1 MNKTLYIKTIIL
13 TFSRIFKGLMSN
25 IHFFDANAGSG
36 NLGDLEK
43 TLVINNL
50 LTIPLEKRN
59 NDWVAEFI
67 DNIAEANLAVSEPEI
82 IMSTE
87 GFPYFNLRSVE
98 PGENFQAYVIK
109 NKLGN
114 LLQNGFGV
122 ALNTRKENPDWM
134 FSYGDL
140 LNYALRNEFYTDEH
154 HFSINNQDFVIGSDE
169 ELLVGQPAQ
178 EILPDYARRQIR
190 EFLQYSGVKNPMV
203 MLIARNYTD
212 EEKVT
217 QDLVFNITP
226 KNFSNEKEYKQ
237 AMNTIS
243 WFLPKHYSLVGL
255 ETESVDSGFQPL

>member
-1 MNKTLYIKTIIL
+1 
-13 TFSRIFKGLMSN
+13 MSN
-25 IHFFDANAGSG
+25 LHFFDANAGTG

-43 TLVINNL
+43 TLVVNNL
-50 LTIPLEKRN
+50 LTIPLDKRDN
-59 NDWVAEFI
+59 EWVAEFI
-67 DNIAEANLAVSEPEI
+67 ENIDAANLAVSEPEI

-109 NKLGN
+109 NKLPI

-122 ALNTRKENPDWM
+122 ALNTKKENPDWM

-140 LNYALRNEFYTDEH
+140 LNLAVNNEFYTDEH
-154 HFSINNQDFVIGSDE
+154 HFAKNNQDFVIGADE
-169 ELLVGQPAQ
+169 EILVGQPSE
-178 EILPDYARRQIR
+178 EILPSYARQQIR
-190 EFLQYSGVKNPMV
+190 EFLQFSGVKNPMV

-212 EEKVT
+212 EQNVS

-226 KNFSNEKEYKQ
+226 KNFSNEKEYQQ

-243 WFLPKHYSLVGL
+243 WFLPKHYSLVGMD
-255 ETESVDSGFQPL
+255 TESVGTGFMPL

>member
-1 MNKTLYIKTIIL
+1 
-13 TFSRIFKGLMSN
+13 MSN
-25 IHFFDANAGSG
+25 IHFFDANSGSG

-50 LTIPLEKRN
+50 LTIPLEKRDN
-59 NDWVAEFI
+59 EWVAEFI
-67 DNIAEANLAVSEPEI
+67 DNIAEANLAVAEPEI
-82 IMSTE
+82 IMSNE

-109 NKLGN
+109 NKLPV

-140 LNYALRNEFYTDEH
+140 LNYAVRNEFYTDDH
-154 HFSINNQDFVIGSDE
+154 HFARNNQDFVIGSDE
-169 ELLVGQPAQ
+169 EILVGQPSE
-178 EILPDYARRQIR
+178 EILPGYARQQIR

-203 MLIARNYTD
+203 MLIARNYND
-212 EEKVT
+212 EENVT

-226 KNFSNEKEYKQ
+226 RNFSNEKEYQ
-237 AMNTIS
+237 AAMNTVS
-243 WFLPKHYSLVGL
+243 WFLPKHYSLVGMDA
-255 ETESVDSGFQPL
+255 ETMGSGFQPL